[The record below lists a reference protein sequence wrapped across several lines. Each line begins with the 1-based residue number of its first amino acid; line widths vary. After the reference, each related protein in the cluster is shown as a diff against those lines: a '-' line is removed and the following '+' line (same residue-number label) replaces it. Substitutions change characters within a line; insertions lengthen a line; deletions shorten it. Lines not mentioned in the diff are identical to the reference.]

1 MKRTHIKR
9 KVVFIFF
16 PSLAVLF
23 FFVYFLQAGQA
34 NESGCIKCHTSEQT
48 LKTLHKPVKIDT
60 SEGEG

>member
-1 MKRTHIKR
+1 MERAHIKR
-9 KVVFIFF
+9 KVVFVLF
-16 PSLAVLF
+16 PSIAAILF
-23 FFVYFLQAGQA
+23 CVYFLQAGQN